1 MHGHAD
7 QPGWRGLE
15 ATGIE
20 IERREVLFEVNVK
33 PLAVG
38 RLGVLGSMAD
48 KRRRDTPPLIRTGDL
63 GIEEEGVIA
72 SVPCHVDKANQAAIL
87 EASGHPAEAVGPDL
101 IPPPGRGLTAMCCD
115 QCHHFRVGDCSTPA
129 VLNRL
134 GHMPDRPV
142 SRWRGQ
148 QRYAVGLR
156 LSAIR
161 PMMLRILFVTLSV
174 PRPQPL

>member
-1 MHGHAD
+1 MHGQVD

-20 IERREVLFEVNVK
+20 IERREVFFEVNVK

-38 RLGVLGSMAD
+38 RLVVLGSMAD
-48 KRRRDTPPLIRTGDL
+48 KRRRDTPPLMRFGDL

-72 SVPCHVDKANQAAIL
+72 SVPCHVDKADQAAIL

-115 QCHHFRVGDCSTPA
+115 QCHHFCVGDWSTPA

-142 SRWRGQ
+142 SRCRRQ
-148 QRYAVGLR
+148 QTSMIVLGLV
-156 LSAIR
+156 LSLR
-161 PMMLRILFVTLSV
+161 PAAFAE
-174 PRPQPL
+174 PGN